1 MKWYSA
7 AVKNRWGEGW
17 AEVKVIFLCACC
29 PWWRL
34 LLHVTTHGQRS
45 NKGHS
50 SCVSNCREQGTQR
63 HRVILKTF
71 LFSSSCCQREILLQ
85 DEEQTFTCCP
95 GEWQRAQQGADI
107 TVPAFGAV
115 PSAFLSQKPPCPFA
129 GRSNINFLHGCSPA
143 FTLCSWVQGFISEVN
158 DNWWWDF
165 NTCRV
170 AASSDLGGE
179 GTDSWA
185 TTAAWLSGWALL
197 NPKQE
202 VILKYPIILTF
213 SY

>member
-1 MKWYSA
+1 MGNGATRATAPVSA
-7 AVKNRWGEGW
+7 T
-17 AEVKVIFLCACC
+17 AE
-29 PWWRL
+29 
-34 LLHVTTHGQRS
+34 S
-45 NKGHS
+45 KGH
-50 SCVSNCREQGTQR
+50 R

-95 GEWQRAQQGADI
+95 GEWQRAQQGTDI